1 MPGFNP
7 NDYVD
12 VQTRINVF
20 WKKNPLGRIATELMS
35 LPDEFERVV
44 FCARVYRS
52 QDDSEPAA
60 TGWAAEVAGGGGA
73 NRSSWHENAET
84 SAIGRALA
92 NLGYSK
98 NAADRPSRQEMAK
111 AADAPVE
118 RSQPVERV
126 KQDRPAPPRQSERRD
141 APAPAQRVG
150 AIKPDQLRRIFA
162 VANEKLREVVGPA
175 NVEATIK
182 PIAYNSFD
190 VASMKELSYA
200 DAESFI
206 DYLNR
211 TDAERIVEDGE
222 VAAAEVASQAMISD
236 DEAREIAWRERL
248 ESPRLT
254 LAELNAIGKEIAAA
268 KLGDEHGAET
278 LRARFRQRQ
287 RELQHQPTGVGALPG
302 MPDEDDSGTRV
313 GGFVHP

>member
-190 VASMKELSYA
+190 VASMKDLSER
-200 DAESFI
+200 DARSFI
-206 DYLNR
+206 QYLES
-211 TDAERIVEDGE
+211 TDAGKIVQDSALAVAEDDNIP
-222 VAAAEVASQAMISD
+222 SP
-236 DEAREIAWRERL
+236 DEQRVIAWAERL
-248 ESPRLT
+248 DSPRLT

-268 KLGDEHGAET
+268 KLGDEHGALG

-302 MPDEDDSGTRV
+302 MPDEDDRGTRV